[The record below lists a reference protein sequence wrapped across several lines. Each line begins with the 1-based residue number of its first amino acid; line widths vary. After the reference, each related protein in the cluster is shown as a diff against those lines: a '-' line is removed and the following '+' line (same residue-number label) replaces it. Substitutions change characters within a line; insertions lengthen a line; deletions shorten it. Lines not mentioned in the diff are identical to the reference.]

1 MRPEWPFKNH
11 ITRKNALFHF
21 YCENRFPYIQTLLFL
36 KLITLIWKFRYDICV
51 INLCQKLLY
60 NSPRTVSEEALTL
73 PVASEST
80 LRAIVYVQFTRGGGG
95 RGGAKGTWVNFCWV
109 CAAGLSEPLPHYS
122 LFFCGQL

>member
-1 MRPEWPFKNH
+1 M
-11 ITRKNALFHF
+11 
-21 YCENRFPYIQTLLFL
+21 
-36 KLITLIWKFRYDICV
+36 
-51 INLCQKLLY
+51 INVCQKLLY

-95 RGGAKGTWVNFCWV
+95 GARGTWVNFCLV
-109 CAAGLSEPLPHYS
+109 YAAGLSEPLPHYS